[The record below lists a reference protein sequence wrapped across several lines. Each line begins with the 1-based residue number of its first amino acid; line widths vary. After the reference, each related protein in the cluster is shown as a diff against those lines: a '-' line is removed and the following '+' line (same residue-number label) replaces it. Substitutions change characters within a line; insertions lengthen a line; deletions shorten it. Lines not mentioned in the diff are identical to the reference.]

1 MKPLQ
6 RYEMVT
12 FENWSRDNEHLDS
25 YTEHQPSDNG
35 DWVRDE
41 DVKKLEELNKEMLK
55 ALKIMTAI
63 ADRYESEFDEFIYFD
78 NIVFAQSVINRVEGE
93 NQ

>member
-6 RYEMVT
+6 RYEI
-12 FENWSRDNEHLDS
+12 DEHGCDYPYS
-25 YTEHQPSDNG
+25 EG